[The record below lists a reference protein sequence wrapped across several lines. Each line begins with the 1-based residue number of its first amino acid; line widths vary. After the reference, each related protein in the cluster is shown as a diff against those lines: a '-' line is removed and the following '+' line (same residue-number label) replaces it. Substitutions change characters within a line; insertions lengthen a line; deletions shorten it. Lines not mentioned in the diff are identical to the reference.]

1 MPKKAW
7 LHLLKKE
14 NQIGQ
19 MTEMKYKEILFYKK
33 NDLKNFKKN
42 I

>member
-19 MTEMKYKEILFYKK
+19 MTEMKYERNSFLQKK
-33 NDLKNFKKN
+33 
-42 I
+42 